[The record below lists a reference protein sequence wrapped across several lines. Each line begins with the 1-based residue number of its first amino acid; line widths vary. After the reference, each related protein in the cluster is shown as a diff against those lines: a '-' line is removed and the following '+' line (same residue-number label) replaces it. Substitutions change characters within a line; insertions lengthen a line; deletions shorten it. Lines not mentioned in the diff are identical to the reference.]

1 MGKNDEQETD
11 LTRGLYRR
19 QYAGFLKGRRIN
31 SVSLEAEAWF
41 WRVHAVADDFGN
53 AEAEPTL
60 LHAATV
66 GRRAGVTVEI
76 VSDYMAELLARDL
89 VRSYV
94 ENDEPYLHITGFL
107 DRQPAGRN
115 GKRVRRVPGSP
126 WDDEGDQPVHPGGK
140 GKQPDHPRGGILVN
154 PGESKTIPSGSN
166 GGGVLK
172 ASQASGAPAVAKQ
185 RAASGGI
192 RVNPGEP
199 KSIHA
204 HHKHSHTHTHSH
216 TQNEEEQ
223 AAPATGP
230 PASRTDPAAALPGL
244 IVFDCVGGKS
254 SKARQWA
261 LTQDF
266 LDELHEQFPGV
277 NVMAEC
283 RKALGWTR
291 NKRENLKTATG
302 MRSFLWKWMSRA
314 QDRGGGQ
321 SRNGSR
327 VTSGTGN
334 APWQDEHID
343 MLGRAVDEALEE
355 KK

>member
-19 QYAGFLKGRRIN
+19 QYAGFLKGKRIN

-53 AEAEPTL
+53 AEAESTL

-66 GRRAGVTVEI
+66 GRRAGITAEI
-76 VSDYMAELLARDL
+76 VKGFLDELLARDL

-94 ENDEPYLHITGFL
+94 ANDEPYLHITGFL

-126 WDDEGDQPVHPGGK
+126 WDDEGTRPVSDEGNEPVRDSGTKPVHPAGK
-140 GKQPDHPRGGILVN
+140 GTKQPDQPHGGI
-154 PGESKTIPSGSN
+154 
-166 GGGVLK
+166 
-172 ASQASGAPAVAKQ
+172 Q
-185 RAASGGI
+185 
-192 RVNPGEP
+192 VNPGEP

-204 HHKHSHTHTHSH
+204 HHKHSHTHTH
-216 TQNEEEQ
+216 TQNQDEEEQ

-230 PASRTDPAAALPGL
+230 PASRTDPAVALPALL
-244 IVFDCVGGKS
+244 IFDCVGGKT
-254 SKARQWA
+254 SKSRQWA

-266 LDELHEQFPGV
+266 LDELKDQFPGV

-283 RKALGWTR
+283 RKALGWTK
-291 NKRENLKTATG
+291 NKRENMKTATG
-302 MRSFLWKWMSRA
+302 MRQFLWKWMGRV
-314 QDRGGGQ
+314 QDRGGG
-321 SRNGSR
+321 RTRANG
-327 VTSGTGN
+327 TGAATGN
-334 APWQDEHID
+334 APWQDDHLD
-343 MLGRAVDEALEE
+343 MLGRAVDEVFEE